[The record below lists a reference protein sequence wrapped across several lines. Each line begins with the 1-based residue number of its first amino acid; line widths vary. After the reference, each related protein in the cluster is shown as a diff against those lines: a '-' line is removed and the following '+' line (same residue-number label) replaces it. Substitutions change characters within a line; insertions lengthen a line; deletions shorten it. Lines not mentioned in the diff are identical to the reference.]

1 MRQRRVVKG
10 PGEAI
15 ASGVDAIDGFHGTI
29 GAMSMNS
36 SSRSRAN
43 RNASANRST
52 SASRSTSGNHSTH
65 GTDGGADEGR
75 RRSSSAP
82 EQGRTRREA
91 AGRRGMRASRQ
102 APRPFTPEQIGARR
116 ESVPAIVYPNLPVSE
131 RREEI
136 ARAIAQ
142 NQVVIVAGETGS
154 GKTTQLPKICLELGR
169 GIAGMIG
176 HTQPRRIAARSVAQ
190 RIADELHTELGTT
203 IGYQVRFTDETSPT
217 TLVKLMT
224 DGILLAEIQSDPL
237 LTRYDTLIIDEAHE
251 RSLNIDFLLGYL
263 ARLLPQRPDLKL
275 IVTSATID
283 TERFAKHFGPRM
295 VGGKPRMSAPIIE
308 VSGRTYPVEVR
319 YRPLER
325 EEPRTGGMYDAG
337 AGHQRRPEAS
347 GGADGG
353 RAASQAR
360 TAASG
365 PATPGR
371 VEAVDQVTGILEAA
385 EELMA
390 EGPGDILVFLSGE
403 GEIRDVQAA
412 FADELG
418 ERYIEPGGRSA
429 IPRAVEV
436 LPLFARLS
444 AAEQQRIFAG
454 HSHRRII
461 LATNIAE
468 TSLTVPGIRYVIDAG
483 TARISRYSNKT
494 KVQRL
499 PIEPVSQA
507 SANQRAGRCGR
518 VADGICIRLYSE
530 DDFASREEFTQ
541 PEIQRTS
548 LASVILQMVSLG
560 LGDVEAFPFID
571 PPDSRSVRA
580 GMQLL
585 EEIGAIDTRPLGRGR
600 GKARDGQARA
610 AKADAG
616 AHEATAAHEAAGMGD
631 AAAQGKARDGQG
643 ASSSSSGP
651 RLTRIG
657 WQLARLPIDPRL
669 GRMLIEA
676 ERNGCASEVLVLV
689 AALSVQDV
697 RERPAEKRP
706 QADQLHARFT
716 AQSSDFLA
724 YLTLWRYLRTQ
735 ARDLSGSAFRRMC
748 RGEFLNY
755 LRYREWVDV
764 VRQLDQMARPL
775 GLNTRPLAIPTP
787 AQIRAA
793 GRESDQRLGAAPSS
807 AAAAL
812 ACRELGRSAD
822 TPSADAIH
830 RSLLVGLLSNL
841 GSYQQ
846 RTRDFEGARGTHF
859 VIWPGSGLHRR
870 TPDWV
875 MAAELVETS
884 RLFARTVAAID
895 GDWIEKAAKR
905 LVRRS
910 YSEPYWSRRMGAAM
924 CTEKVTLY
932 GMTLVADRPVLLAK
946 VGTDEARELAREM
959 FIENALVGG
968 DWRGSHEFLARNAAA
983 LAEAHETEQRLRA
996 HGLVADDRR
1005 LAAFYDERLPSSVV
1019 SAGHFNSWWKK
1030 ELAAGRGD
1038 SLDFTQDFLLGS
1050 TRADEEDFPSLWRQ
1064 GPLEFDLAYTFNPGG
1079 YGDGV
1084 TAEIPVTVLQD
1095 VRPEGFDWLVPGMRS
1110 ELIIG
1115 TIRALPKRIRR
1126 QLVPAPDVARELAPI
1141 ISRIEAEGS
1150 AGQDGVASEADAGPS
1165 EAEAGQS
1172 GGELS
1177 GPGQPGFRQPGRG
1190 QSGSGQSGDG
1200 PAGAEVQ
1207 ADATEPAAFSGR
1219 ESESSFATQAKA
1231 RLRGDALDA
1240 LALALAGEA
1249 AEEAKA
1255 SAQGSKRGASRGTG
1269 GSGSSAGSAGA
1280 ASSGSDTGS
1289 ADAHTPGAPRREKP
1303 SFREAFT
1310 RAVLETRGIVIGA
1323 EEWDEARIPEH
1334 LQMHFRVLS
1343 ERGAVLDES
1352 TSLERLQATLG
1363 TQSASA
1369 VKSVVHGAVARALDE
1384 ARNEIE
1390 ERERKVAAEKAEAEA
1405 TAAGLE
1411 AALTESLRSGGK
1423 AGQSRAGQ
1431 AGTGNAAAGGG
1442 TAGLAGTA
1450 GKAGKAGK
1458 PDNTPGTNPCL
1469 SAGST
1474 VEDFPEETI
1483 PAVVETRGPRGPVR
1497 GYPAL
1502 AASPA
1507 GSPVRLEIFA
1517 SAGEQAEAHERAV
1530 CELAYRRLRLDPAR
1544 ITSRWSGTEALALAA
1559 APYPSTEK
1567 LVADLQR
1574 HAARVVCEDWCE
1586 EQDLA
1591 LCDLRSREDF
1601 DAMCAGVRDAFE
1613 DAVYDAARLVAEI
1626 CTELVEANRAIDATR
1641 SLALIGTVADERQ
1654 HLAELVGPGFVSA
1667 TAPEQLRHFPRYLRA
1682 SRMRLDRASANP
1694 AADETAAWQIRQVQ
1708 AQVDDAREDAASLPF
1723 DAVRAARIER
1733 ATWMVEELRVSL
1745 FAQQLGTDGKVSAKR
1760 IAKMLAG

>member
-1 MRQRRVVKG
+1 MSAKTPLDRPMRQRRVVKG

-15 ASGVDAIDGFHGTI
+15 APDVDAIDDFHGTI
-29 GAMSMNS
+29 GTMSMNS
-36 SSRSRAN
+36 SSRERAK
-43 RNASANRST
+43 RSTSANRST
-52 SASRSTSGNHSTH
+52 SASRNASDRGKASDSRSTSGNHNMR
-65 GTDGGADEGR
+65 GTGEGR
-75 RRSSSAP
+75 RRSSAP
-82 EQGRTRREA
+82 EQGHTRREA

-116 ESVPAIVYPNLPVSE
+116 ESVPAIVYPNLPISE

-295 VGGKPRMSAPIIE
+295 AGGKPGMSAPIIE

-337 AGHQRRPEAS
+337 AGHQRRPDAS
-347 GGADGG
+347 GGSDGG
-353 RAASQAR
+353 RAAGQTRAP
-360 TAASG
+360 ASG

-418 ERYIEPGGRSA
+418 ERYIEPGGRSTV
-429 IPRAVEV
+429 PRAVEV

-600 GKARDGQARA
+600 
-610 AKADAG
+610 
-616 AHEATAAHEAAGMGD
+616 
-631 AAAQGKARDGQG
+631 GKARDGQG

-1038 SLDFTQDFLLGS
+1038 RLDFTQDFLLGS

-1064 GPLEFDLAYTFNPGG
+1064 GSLEFDLAYTFNPGG

-1141 ISRIEAEGS
+1141 ISRIEAD
-1150 AGQDGVASEADAGPS
+1150 AGRLESSSEAG
-1165 EAEAGQS
+1165 AGQS
-1172 GGELS
+1172 GSGLS
-1177 GPGQPGFRQPGRG
+1177 GPGQSGSSQSGAG
-1190 QSGSGQSGDG
+1190 QSG
-1200 PAGAEVQ
+1200 AGAQ
-1207 ADATEPAAFSGR
+1207 ADAPGAAAFSGR
-1219 ESESSFATQAKA
+1219 ESESSLATQAKA

-1240 LALALAGEA
+1240 LALALAGENA
-1249 AEEAKA
+1249 D
-1255 SAQGSKRGASRGTG
+1255 GGANRKD
-1269 GSGSSAGSAGA
+1269 AAGA
-1280 ASSGSDTGS
+1280 RA
-1289 ADAHTPGAPRREKP
+1289 ADAHAPGAPHHEKP

-1310 RAVLETRGIVIGA
+1310 RAVLETHGIVIGA

-1411 AALTESLRSGGK
+1411 AALAESLRSGGK
-1423 AGQSRAGQ
+1423 AGK
-1431 AGTGNAAAGGG
+1431 
-1442 TAGLAGTA
+1442 AGTA
-1450 GKAGKAGK
+1450 DKASSARPDK
-1458 PDNTPGTNPCL
+1458 PDQAGGAKTGL
-1469 SAGST
+1469 STGAE
-1474 VEDFPEETI
+1474 VEDFPQEPI

-1502 AASPA
+1502 SADPV
-1507 GSPVRLEIFA
+1507 GLPVRLEIFA
-1517 SAGEQAEAHERAV
+1517 SAGEQAAAHEGAV

-1559 APYPSTEK
+1559 APYPSTEE

-1574 HAARVVCEDWCE
+1574 HAARLVCEDWCE

-1601 DAMCAGVRDAFE
+1601 DAMCAGARDAFE

-1641 SLALIGTVADERQ
+1641 SLTLIGTVADERQ
-1654 HLAELVGPGFVSA
+1654 HLAELVGPGFVAA

-1682 SRMRLDRASANP
+1682 SRMRLDKASANP

-1723 DAVRAARIER
+1723 DAARAARIER
-1733 ATWMVEELRVSL
+1733 AAWMVEELRVSL